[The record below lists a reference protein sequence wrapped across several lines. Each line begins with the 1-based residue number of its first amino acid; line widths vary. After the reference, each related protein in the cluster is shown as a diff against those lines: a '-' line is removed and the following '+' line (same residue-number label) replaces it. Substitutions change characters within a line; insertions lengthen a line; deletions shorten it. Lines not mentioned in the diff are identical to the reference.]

1 MRAFLHED
9 RKFVYLR
16 SAHAGDARVVYKSS
30 NLIESEAVLVIDPAP
45 VVSDGLWQHRRCELC
60 VVQARDSCDS
70 MSLTK
75 LFVEVHGLIVLLCDA
90 SCELFEKSVDN
101 SEISHVILKW

>member
-1 MRAFLHED
+1 MWAVLHEN
-9 RKFVYLR
+9 RKPVHVR
-16 SAHAGDARVVYKSS
+16 GAHAGDARVVDEGAY
-30 NLIESEAVLVIDPAP
+30 LIESEAVLVIDPAP

-75 LFVEVHGLIVLLCDA
+75 LFVEVHGLIVHLYGG
-90 SCELFEKSVDN
+90 SCV
-101 SEISHVILKW
+101 